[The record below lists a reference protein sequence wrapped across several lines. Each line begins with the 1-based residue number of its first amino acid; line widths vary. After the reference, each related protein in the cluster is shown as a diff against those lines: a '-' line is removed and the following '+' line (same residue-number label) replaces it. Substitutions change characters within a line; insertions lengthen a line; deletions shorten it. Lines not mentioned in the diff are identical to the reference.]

1 MKTKTFYAYHRA
13 GYDLLY
19 ALKNKQIAS
28 SFKEAMTNLTYD
40 YRDMYPSRRN
50 VPDTE
55 IFIYKI
61 KIVGTNVTVNDGDY
75 ELEPEERKA
84 LLKSNIR

>member
-19 ALKNKQIAS
+19 AINNKQVANSYEQAVKELSNDYKS
-28 SFKEAMTNLTYD
+28 SN
-40 YRDMYPSRRN
+40 PSAEL

-55 IFIYKI
+55 VFIYKI
-61 KIVGTNVTVNDGDY
+61 EVAGNNITINDGDY

-84 LLKSNIR
+84 LLNANIR